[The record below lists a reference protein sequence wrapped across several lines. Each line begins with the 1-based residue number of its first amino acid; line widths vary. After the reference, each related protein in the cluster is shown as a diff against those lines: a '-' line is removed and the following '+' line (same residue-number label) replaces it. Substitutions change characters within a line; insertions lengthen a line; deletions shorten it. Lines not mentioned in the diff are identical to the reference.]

1 VLIAGQG
8 SEGAM
13 FLRIVRAAGGKG
25 VKHEYL
31 RVVEAYR
38 EGGKTRH
45 RTVLNLGRKDQCV
58 VSNAH
63 HASEVID
70 GIRSLSRRILVDEHG
85 SM

>member
-1 VLIAGQG
+1 LLIRVVLVAGQG

-45 RTVLNLGRKDQCV
+45 RTCSIWVARTCW
-58 VSNAH
+58 
-63 HASEVID
+63 
-70 GIRSLSRRILVDEHG
+70 RRI
-85 SM
+85 STSPS